1 MNCIFLEDI
10 TNEDC
15 QHFVVGN
22 DGTSTN
28 KGNSNL
34 FNISYEYFSKM
45 QLFNAAAKTAQ
56 EAYQDTEREI
66 EKKTKILAKRMV
78 EIKGKVHNQIL
89 DFYQKVT
96 SEDADE
102 EISEGLTVS

>member
-1 MNCIFLEDI
+1 
-10 TNEDC
+10 
-15 QHFVVGN
+15 
-22 DGTSTN
+22 
-28 KGNSNL
+28 
-34 FNISYEYFSKM
+34 M